1 MAQKTLPKLQ
11 TVNRLQALLA
21 SACAAAVFATV
32 LTSLLAAPLAN
43 SESLKYYRV
52 INDRGAIELKS
63 AITPAEAK
71 RGYAIVGLGGNVI
84 KEVPAELSDEEYAV
98 LSEGLKQRELAAK
111 RKKEQRDYN
120 ESLLLR
126 YSTVEDL
133 ESERKRKL
141 AEFDVRVSILRSNM
155 MSMKDQ
161 VERQQTRAANIERA
175 GREVPTVIKN
185 NISELE
191 QKLAEAES
199 SLNSMHFEK
208 DSVKE
213 RYEQDINQF
222 STLMQRRGGTADST
236 DAETNTTIK
245 NNTANSSKY

>member
-1 MAQKTLPKLQ
+1 MAQKTFPKLQ
-11 TVNRLQALLA
+11 FANRLQALIAAA
-21 SACAAAVFATV
+21 SAAAVFSTV

-43 SESLKYYRV
+43 SQSLKYYRI

-63 AITPAEAK
+63 AITPEEAK

-111 RKKEQRDYN
+111 REKEQRDYN

-141 AEFDVRVSILRSNM
+141 AAFDVSVSILRSNM

-199 SLNSMHFEK
+199 SLNSMQVEK
-208 DSVKE
+208 DSVNE
-213 RYEQDINQF
+213 RYEQDVNQF
-222 STLMQRRGGTADST
+222 SALMGQRSGTTGSSDADT
-236 DAETNTTIK
+236 AKE
-245 NNTANSSKY
+245 NNTESSSER